1 MNMHITSFMSTGDVG
16 VMMMP
21 GVTEFYW
28 YVTPEDFDDN
38 LLRFNLSA
46 GRLRHRWVPTSVGSA
61 QRFLREAEEAEGLRL
76 ANDRYIIVKI
86 TLAEEIPNLSMD
98 YPNAVV
104 PGMMGAVLR
113 VPITGELATTPSR
126 KAQERGVELP
136 DISFNT
142 KATWVV
148 ETQPRRAPQSLQM
161 GLMSAAEIFEMST
174 VEIISAGAFQV
185 NEAADD
191 ETPIRGGVQDLRMG
205 AFEDSA
211 ACEVCNL
218 SLSRMDS
225 SNSCQGHFGRVV
237 LHEPI
242 PKLQYLG
249 TMKNAGIKSF
259 PILNTLNSI
268 CLHCSR
274 YMLPQ
279 GTLDSYADNVQG
291 VFNLGKRNTGGFRE
305 VRNMMRSSSASA
317 PGPFYIYHGSK
328 PEDRKTC
335 PHCDQFSP
343 TLEFNHTQAT
353 FYFNQPDE
361 RYRNAARNIDFNTA
375 YIALANII
383 DEDCKF
389 LGLDPAHSR
398 PEDLFFKV
406 MPVSP
411 NSSRPT
417 LSLPGKKMKDLN
429 DLTKLYQDVVHA
441 NERLRNSSIKGQ
453 STAYNRRMLYLSVS
467 RVYDNQNKKIG
478 SGGTTQ
484 ERGYGG
490 SERAVSYKG
499 IKNRLEGKRGR
510 FRNNLQSKY
519 VNNVSY
525 STITPDA
532 ALAIDEIG
540 VPKQVAMIC
549 TVTEKVTTKNLDRL
563 KMAVLNG
570 RRTYPGATGVY
581 MDGDAHNNAQGNLY
595 RASESTAERLV
606 PGMVVKRHI
615 VDGDTGLFNRAPSL
629 HRQSILAF
637 RSKVVETKSLS
648 MNPTVCIPFN
658 ADYDGDAA
666 KFHFV
671 QSEEAI
677 SEARRLMALD
687 KNIIHARYGKL
698 TVATDQD
705 QTSGLYLLSHTDK
718 RRKGE
723 WNPLTGLGYTLEG
736 IPYISKSLALSCYT
750 YVFSEIRG
758 EKELKSLY
766 LSEKKVSTTKMPP
779 FEEWKRSSK
788 YRTVD
793 SLPESDYS
801 SPDGTECYT
810 GRAIFSHLFDVLDC
824 QYVSATFTGNTP
836 AVNED
841 GLIKRKPDGGKIK
854 ERVIVYQGK
863 LISGT
868 LEKDSFGE
876 GGSSLAPA
884 FIYHEG
890 YEAGQA
896 KLVEYIE
903 MVTRL
908 GYAGHRVIGYTM
920 GISDVNVYKP
930 ETLQK
935 IDDLYDKYSSRIE
948 KTIDSWYDK
957 SFVEKATASDKVD
970 AILDP
975 MNYIEEKIF
984 NLASEYEDLIL
995 APIEDEQGSGNSMQI
1010 AVRSKARGKDQN
1022 VRQMGGSFGIVL
1034 VGGKRIVHGVSANR
1048 AMPHFPLVNPKTGEL
1063 YPMNHPRHT
1072 GFVKSGYASG
1082 MSPTEY
1088 WLTSSAG
1095 RRSTVESGQGQ
1106 ISTSGYL
1113 ERKMIK
1119 AFEPVVVND
1128 RKQVVNVRTGRIIN
1142 PLVGDDGLAPYHIR
1156 GSDDKELN
1164 GKGHTITL
1172 QPLLMEFNCKHDK
1185 PLEQAHSGQY
1195 LEHQCLECSKGS
1207 DISKFETE
1215 LSGLLYAPSSKSIRA
1230 ITDLLQSR
1238 EMYAADL
1245 RKMGKKFVEYYND
1258 SICRTGEA
1266 IGATAGGCLGE
1277 PATQSALR
1285 SFHFAGKMSFQGSVD
1300 RLKQMLE
1307 SPMMEESI
1315 KSPQTKVP
1323 LRADYNTEAMA
1334 NKLATVCR
1342 RVEATKIIDV
1352 IEYDVER
1359 GLISVQFNRKT
1370 VEYLGISK
1378 STNILQRQ
1386 IMKSLRR
1393 EDLGLGSVRAVSEAL
1408 SWDSKFIVAIPF
1420 ADSAMLLKAKEA
1432 VLSTPISGITQATS
1446 VSVIEQDGRYSLD
1459 IRHARNAT
1467 LNAIVDQ
1474 LHEYLEVEAIETNNL
1489 GWIYEKFGLEAML
1502 WMFHQELDFQMNGPG
1517 GVGEYDVRYIRMI
1530 CDLMGEE
1537 GRPMGL
1543 GPSGIGSTHNY
1554 SALSA
1559 ASLEN
1564 VPVAMMGSSI
1574 MGNRDELRGPAEA
1587 IVSGAIPMIGDYAP
1601 KTQ

>member
-1 MNMHITSFMSTGDVG
+1 ML
-16 VMMMP
+16 

-28 YVTPEDFDDN
+28 YVTPDDFQENILD
-38 LLRFNLSA
+38 FSLSA
-46 GRLRHRWVPTSVGSA
+46 GRLRHRWVPTSVSSA
-61 QRFLREAEEAEGLRL
+61 QRFLRDADEAEGLRT
-76 ANDRYIIVKI
+76 AQDRYIIVKI
-86 TLAEEIPNLSMD
+86 TLAEEVPNLSID

-113 VPITGELATTPSR
+113 VPITGDLPQTPSR
-126 KAQERGVELP
+126 KAQERGVEIPL
-136 DISFNT
+136 ISYIT
-142 KATWVV
+142 KPSWVV
-148 ETQPRRAPQSLQM
+148 ETQPRKAPQSLQM
-161 GLMSAAEIFEMST
+161 GLMSSSEIFDMST
-174 VEIISAGAFQV
+174 VEVISAGAFQV

-191 ETPIRGGVQDLRMG
+191 ETPIRGGVHDLRMG

-211 ACEVCNL
+211 PCEICSL

-225 SNSCQGHFGRVV
+225 TNSCQGHFGRVV

-279 GTLDSYADNVQG
+279 GTLDSYADTVQS
-291 VFNLGKRNTGGFRE
+291 VFDLGKRNTGGFRE
-305 VRNMMRSSSASA
+305 VRNMMRSSAPAS
-317 PGPFYIYHGSK
+317 PGPFYTYHGSK
-328 PEDRKTC
+328 PEDRRPC
-335 PHCDQFSP
+335 PHCDLFSP

-361 RYRNAARNIDFNTA
+361 RYRSGARNIDFNTA
-375 YIALANII
+375 YIALTNII

-389 LGLDPAHSR
+389 LGLDPEHSR

-411 NSSRPT
+411 NSTRPT

-441 NERLRNSSIKGQ
+441 NERLRNSAIKGQ

-490 SERAVSYKG
+490 VERAVSYKG

-549 TVTEKVTTKNLDRL
+549 TVTEKVTSKNLDRL
-563 KMAVLNG
+563 KLAVLNG
-570 RRTYPGATGVY
+570 KWEYPGATGIY
-581 MDGDAHNNAQGNLY
+581 MDGDTHNSSQGNLY
-595 RASESTAERLV
+595 RAGESTAEMLV
-606 PGMVVKRHI
+606 PGMVVRRHI
-615 VDGDTGLFNRAPSL
+615 VDGDIGLFNRAPSL

-637 RSKVVETKSLS
+637 RSKIVETKSLS

-723 WNPLTGLGYTLEG
+723 WNRLTGLGYTLEG

-750 YVFSEIRG
+750 YVFSEIRA

-766 LSEKKVSTTKMPP
+766 LSEKRVSATKMLP
-779 FEEWKRSSK
+779 FEEWRRSPK

-793 SLPESDYS
+793 SLPESDYL

-810 GRAIFSHLFDVLDC
+810 GRTIFSHLFDVLDC
-824 QYVSATFTGNTP
+824 KYLSATFTGNTP
-836 AVNED
+836 QVKED
-841 GLIKRKPDGGKIK
+841 GSIRRKPSGKKIK
-854 ERVIVYQGK
+854 ERIIVYEGK

-876 GGSSLAPA
+876 GGSSLAPS

-920 GISDVNVYKP
+920 GVSDVNVYKK
-930 ETLQK
+930 ETRQT
-935 IDDLYDKYSSRIE
+935 IDDLYDQYSLEIE
-948 KTIDSWYDK
+948 KTLDSWQEN
-957 SFVEKATASDKVD
+957 SFVEKAANSDKME

-975 MNYIEEKIF
+975 VNYIEQKIF
-984 NLASEYEDLIL
+984 DLASEYEDKIL
-995 APIEDEQGSGNSMQI
+995 APIEDEQGSGNAMQI

-1034 VGGKRIVHGVSANR
+1034 VGGKRIMHGVSANR
-1048 AMPHFPLVNPKTGEL
+1048 AMPHFPLVNPKTGEM

-1128 RKQVVNVRTGRIIN
+1128 KKQVVNVRTGRIIN

-1156 GSDDKELN
+1156 GSDDKDLN

-1172 QPLLMEFNCKHDK
+1172 QPLMMEFSCKHDK
-1185 PLEQAHSGQY
+1185 PLEQAHADQY

-1207 DISKFETE
+1207 DVSKFEAE
-1215 LSGLLYAPSSKSIRA
+1215 LVGLLYAPSHKSIKV
-1230 ITDLLQSR
+1230 ITDLLQTR

-1277 PATQSALR
+1277 PATQAALR

-1307 SPMMEESI
+1307 SPMMEDNI
-1315 KSPQTKVP
+1315 KTPQTKVP
-1323 LRADYNTEAMA
+1323 LREEYNNKDMA
-1334 NKLATVCR
+1334 NKLAIVCR
-1342 RVEATKIIDV
+1342 RVEANKIIDL
-1352 IEYDVER
+1352 IEYDIER
-1359 GLISVQFNRKT
+1359 SQIRVKFNRKT

-1378 STNILQRQ
+1378 STSILQRQ

-1393 EDLGLGSVRAVSEAL
+1393 PELGLVQPTQLSEAL
-1408 SWDSKFIVAIPF
+1408 TWDADFVVALPG
-1420 ADSAMLLKAKEA
+1420 ADTSMLLKAKEG
-1432 VLSTPISGITQATS
+1432 VLSTPISGITQASS
-1446 VSVIEQDGRYSLD
+1446 VSVIEEDGRYVLD
-1459 IRHARNAT
+1459 IRHARDAT
-1467 LNAIVDQ
+1467 LNAIVGQ
-1474 LHEYLEVEAIETNNL
+1474 LDEYLEVESIETNNL
-1489 GWIYEKFGLEAML
+1489 GWIYKNFGLEAML
-1502 WMFHQELDFQMNGPG
+1502 WMFHQELDFQMNGDG

-1537 GRPMGL
+1537 GKPMGL
-1543 GPSGIGSTHNY
+1543 GPAGIGSTHNY

-1564 VPVAMMGSSI
+1564 VPVAMMGSSV

-1587 IVSGAIPMIGDYAP
+1587 IVSGATPMIGDFVP
-1601 KTQ
+1601 RTQ